1 MEEQTSSQVDWHLR
15 SLFRNSV
22 EQHAEWNPE
31 WERLMDAELPG
42 VREDM
47 ITRTV
52 NPEATVS
59 GEYVLNYNRE
69 LAEEIKGS
77 YRMAVLVLAD
87 RLKAALTDAA
97 AVRLQELE
105 RQGAELLAQS
115 AASASYAA
123 PQQAEAAR
131 AAELA
136 QLLPPRTPHPGLLPE
151 VREPEGQPAQA
162 AAQGGALAAQPGQGR
177 TGRCAGG
184 GTAAAPAA

>member
-22 EQHAEWNPE
+22 EQHAEWNAE

-123 PQQAEAAR
+123 LQQAEAAR

-136 QLLPPRTPHPGLLPE
+136 ELLPPRTSLT
-151 VREPEGQPAQA
+151 PASC
-162 AAQGGALAAQPGQGR
+162 R
-177 TGRCAGG
+177 R
-184 GTAAAPAA
+184 